1 MDLRPT
7 TWKVHKISGPNLVH
21 GFPGPFGFHS
31 PRKKIMSYLFS
42 ILLSGPPGGGS
53 NCNLIEWKWSRRK
66 RSCANIWSKFS
77 VQLPWTTSCPPVK
90 GGYHV
95 WSDTGWIRH
104 GVVVC
109 RIVNWKGLNA
119 YSVTSP
125 LNIWTK
131 FGVWLPRTLGGPPS
145 KGKHWVV
152 SIIYFIEWTA
162 KGGGRGSN
170 CNMKFE

>member
-31 PRKKIMSYLFS
+31 PTKKIKSYLFS
-42 ILLSGPPGGGS
+42 FLLSGPRRGGGGVEFV
-53 NCNLIEWKWSRRK
+53 NLKFWIVKRENMERKWSPRN
-66 RSCANIWSKFS
+66 RSCANIWSKFC
-77 VQLPWTTSCPPVK
+77 VHLPWTTSSPPVK
-90 GGYHV
+90 GDYHV
-95 WSDTGWIRH
+95 WSNTGCIKH
-104 GVVVC
+104 GAMVC

-119 YSVTSP
+119 YSETSP

-145 KGKHWVV
+145 K
-152 SIIYFIEWTA
+152 A
-162 KGGGRGSN
+162 
-170 CNMKFE
+170 